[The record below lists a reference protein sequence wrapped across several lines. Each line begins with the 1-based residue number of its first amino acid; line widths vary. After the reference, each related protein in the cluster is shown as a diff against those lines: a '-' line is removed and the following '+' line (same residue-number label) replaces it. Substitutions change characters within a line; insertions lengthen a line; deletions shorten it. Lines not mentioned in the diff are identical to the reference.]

1 MEVTILKD
9 DSTYEAGL
17 LNPEYI
23 RDKQKEVINL
33 TLLRDWSKQVEQ
45 FPLQLN
51 CKKRNEQV

>member
-23 RDKQKEVINL
+23 RHKQKEVINL

-51 CKKRNEQV
+51 